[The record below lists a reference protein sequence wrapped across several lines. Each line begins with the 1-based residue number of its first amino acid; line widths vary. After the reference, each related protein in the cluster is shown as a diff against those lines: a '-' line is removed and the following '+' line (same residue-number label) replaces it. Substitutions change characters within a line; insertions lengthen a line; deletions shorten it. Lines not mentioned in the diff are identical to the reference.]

1 MLDEVNIY
9 KVIIVYELVW
19 LIGIGIILIFEEVE
33 NVSVLIYKLI
43 SFEVFV
49 LYGGSVNE
57 NNINDFIKLFNL
69 NGFLVGL
76 VSLKIDKFLKFIFVN
91 FDGIM
96 FK

>member
-57 NNINDFIKLFNL
+57 NNINDFINLFNL

-76 VSLKIDKFLKFIFVN
+76 VSLKIDKFLKIIFVN

>member
-57 NNINDFIKLFNL
+57 NNINDFINLFNL